1 MGFAD
6 KQKAKA
12 DERIRTLVAPSL
24 EPGEAIREQFQAMS
38 PFGFWPVFLGAFPIA
53 FYLEYTG
60 RGDAVPWLIGLSIG
74 ALFMI
79 KVRTFVLVLT
89 DRRLVILLLRRMS
102 TKKVERT
109 ESYSRGDIT
118 ETSLRDGLLSGRLS
132 LETPDAPLELQIGTP
147 FKDRARRLVDE
158 LGAPKA

>member
-1 MGFAD
+1 MGFGD

-12 DERIRTLVAPSL
+12 DERIRTLVETSL
-24 EPGEAIREQFQAMS
+24 EPGEAIREQFQAMT
-38 PFGFWPVFLGAFPIA
+38 PFRFWPVFLGAFPIA

-60 RGDAVPWLIGLSIG
+60 RGDLVPWLMGLSIG
-74 ALFMI
+74 AYFMI
-79 KVRTFVLVLT
+79 KVRTYLLVLT

-102 TKKVERT
+102 TKRVGQT
-109 ESYSRGDIT
+109 DTYTRG
-118 ETSLRDGLLSGRLS
+118 EVSEASFSDGLLNGRLS
-132 LETPDAPLELQIGTP
+132 LKTRDAPLELQIGSP